1 MKYLKNKINFLCK
14 EEEKE
19 EEQERDYDISP
30 EVRGYEK

>member
-14 EEEKE
+14 EEE
-19 EEQERDYDISP
+19 QEDIDINP

>member
-19 EEQERDYDISP
+19 EEQEDIDINP